1 MHRQPSPEPS
11 RPAHAGA
18 RGRSVA
24 KAAGWVGAFIALV
37 LVGSGGTGIVGA
49 SVGTWAGAI
58 PLPVAG
64 GDAAHA
70 SANPLP
76 SGSSP
81 PPAELLDAGAPVDA
95 DSPRAPPNEA
105 GPPAVADA
113 RVILNLATEA
123 DLQRLPGIGP
133 TKARAI
139 LALRERLG
147 KFRRVEE
154 LLKVR
159 GIGRRTLARLRPH
172 IAVDPP

>member
-1 MHRQPSPEPS
+1 
-11 RPAHAGA
+11 
-18 RGRSVA
+18 
-24 KAAGWVGAFIALV
+24 
-37 LVGSGGTGIVGA
+37 
-49 SVGTWAGAI
+49 
-58 PLPVAG
+58 
-64 GDAAHA
+64 
-70 SANPLP
+70 
-76 SGSSP
+76 
-81 PPAELLDAGAPVDA
+81 
-95 DSPRAPPNEA
+95 
-105 GPPAVADA
+105 
-113 RVILNLATEA
+113 VILNLATEA